1 MKKLAKNSWWLG
13 LILLAAAL
21 LSFNWFVGLFR
32 QDPSAAAR
40 GEVPCIIPGLPVP
53 EEYHIHPHLTIV
65 IDGNNIPVPAEIGL
79 TGACEKALH
88 THDASGTLHIEPNF
102 YQQFT
107 LGEFFKEWG
116 QPLSATQLLD
126 KTADA
131 SHEITMT
138 VDGRPSTEFGNLI
151 LKDKQEIVLE
161 YRAKN

>member
-1 MKKLAKNSWWLG
+1 MKKLTKNSWWIG

-21 LSFNWFVGLFR
+21 LSFNWFVGLFK
-32 QDPSAAAR
+32 QSPSAGGQ

-53 EEYHIHPHLTIV
+53 EEYHIHPHLQIIIEGKNV
-65 IDGNNIPVPAEIGL
+65 PVPAEIGL
-79 TGACEKALH
+79 NGACERALH
-88 THDASGTLHIEPNF
+88 THDSSGILHIEPNF

-116 QPLSATQLLD
+116 QPLSGTQLLD

-131 SHEITMT
+131 SHEIIMT
-138 VDGRPSTEFGNLI
+138 VDGQPSAEFGSLV